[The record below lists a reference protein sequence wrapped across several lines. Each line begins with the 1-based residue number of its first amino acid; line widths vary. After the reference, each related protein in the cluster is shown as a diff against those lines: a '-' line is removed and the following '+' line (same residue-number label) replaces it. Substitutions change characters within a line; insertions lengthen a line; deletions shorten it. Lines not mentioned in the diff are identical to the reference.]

1 MKVLISILL
10 VLVSVSGFSQNS
22 TTNVFCLAPSCKQSV
37 QLPVSVDTLFA
48 RLTTGDGYKSVVW
61 KQLSG
66 PNTAT
71 LGTQVINLTSP
82 SVGASI
88 QPISNLVAG
97 SYVFQATG
105 TSTGGTT
112 GTATVSL
119 TVQPAIVVVPPTKTV
134 RFTISLSNG
143 QTFTYYSDGSGTIQ

>member
-1 MKVLISILL
+1 MSILL
-10 VLVSVSGFSQNS
+10 AFVSLSVFSQNS
-22 TTNVFCLAPSCKQSV
+22 TTNVFCLAPSCNQSV
-37 QLPVSVDTLFA
+37 QFPVYVDTLFA

-119 TVQPAIVVVPPTKTV
+119 PVQPAIVIIPPTKTAV
-134 RFTISLSNG
+134 VIIPLSDGKHFTV
-143 QTFTYYSDGSGTIQ
+143 FSDGSYTLQ